1 MSRKSFV
8 VGLILVFV
16 FVFSSGV
23 SAQLSNFYGLDNML
37 MSDWQLD
44 YIRPLDPGE
53 LKKGEF
59 RLSPVIGR
67 ITDNYDQNNI
77 DGDYDG
83 DYDNSTMAYIM
94 IFDAKFTDKLSLHS
108 KFAYQPWEEYDSRY
122 LSGNNES
129 RSTMTDL
136 FFNYEFKEDRTMFF
150 GYNRSL
156 NKEKEYDEANILEDE
171 IEKINNIYYLGF
183 EIRGSFM
190 GKN

>member
-8 VGLILVFV
+8 VGLVLVFV
-16 FVFSSGV
+16 FIFSSGV
-23 SAQLSNFYGLDNML
+23 SAQLLNYYGIDNML

-44 YIRPLDPGE
+44 YIRPLDPDD

-67 ITDNYDQNNI
+67 VTDNYDRNNI
-77 DGDYDG
+77 AGDYDH

-94 IFDAKFTDKLSLHS
+94 VFDAKFTEKLSLHS
-108 KFAYQPWEEYDSRY
+108 KFAYQPWEEYEAAY
-122 LSGNNES
+122 YSGNPNES

-136 FFNYEFKEDRTMFF
+136 FFNYEFKEDKTMFF

-156 NKEKEYDEANILEDE
+156 NKEKEYDETNILEDE

-183 EIRGSFM
+183 EIRGSFL
-190 GKN
+190 N